1 MCRYINPFIDFGF
14 KKLFGTEANKDIL
27 ISFLN
32 AVIEDTADPILDL
45 FPKNVEQ
52 IGEFNGDKTCYF
64 DVYCQTANGRRF
76 IVEMQNSWEVF
87 FKDRTL
93 YYAARAIQEQGVKG
107 DPTKRE
113 NAENMEIT
121 KTKKWNYRLSEV
133 YVIALMNFNFPRKEY
148 QADDY
153 YHRIMLTDLNDNHVF
168 YDKLTLIYL
177 EMPKVGHAK
186 LDMNRPLDRWL
197 RVLYKL
203 WGEEDCPPE
212 LDEPIFK
219 KLYREAEY
227 ACFTPDQRLNYM
239 RSKKKELDTY
249 NRIESGR
256 ILGYEEGHEEGR
268 EEGLEAGREE
278 RAMEIARR
286 MKGLGIDKETIL
298 KSVEITEEEFENL

>member
-1 MCRYINPFIDFGF
+1 MVIRYINPFIDFGF

-32 AVIEDTADPILDL
+32 AVIENTGDPILDL

-76 IVEMQNSWEVF
+76 IVEMQNSWEAF

-113 NAENMEIT
+113 IAEKKE
-121 KTKKWNYRLSEV
+121 KTRPKKWNYRLNEV

-148 QADDY
+148 KPGEY
-153 YHRIMLTDLNDNHVF
+153 YHKIMLTDLNDNHVF

-177 EMPKVGHAK
+177 EMPKVGKAK

-197 RVLYKL
+197 RVLYRL

-212 LDEPIFK
+212 IDEPIFK
-219 KLYREAEY
+219 KLYKEAEY
-227 ACFTPDQRLNYM
+227 ACFTPDQQLNYM
-239 RSKKKELDTY
+239 RSWKKELDTY

-256 ILGYEEGHEEGR
+256 ILGYEEGHEEGLEEGREEGR
-268 EEGLEAGREE
+268 EEGLLEA
-278 RAMEIARR
+278 ARNL
-286 MKGLGIDKETIL
+286 KSLGLDDETIL
-298 KSVEITEEEFENL
+298 KATGIRLTD

>member
-1 MCRYINPFIDFGF
+1 MCHYINPFIDFGF

-177 EMPKVGHAK
+177 EMPKVGNAK
-186 LDMNRPLDRWL
+186 LDMSRPLDRWL

-212 LDEPIFK
+212 LDEPIFQ

-286 MKGLGIDKETIL
+286 MKDLGIDKETIL
-298 KSVEITEEEFENL
+298 KSVEITEEEYESL